1 MLTVGL
7 TGGLASGKSFVA
19 QGFADFGCL
28 VVHADEL
35 GHRVLDADGEAY
47 AAVLAEFG
55 HEIRNADGSINR
67 RTLAAMVF
75 NNPARLEKLNSF
87 VHPPVR
93 ARTRKLLDD
102 FERSNPRGIAVVEAA
117 ILVETG
123 AYRSYDKLIV
133 AACRPDQQL
142 ERAMSRDQL
151 TREEAL
157 ARMSRQMPLEE
168 KVKYADFVIDTSGT
182 KQHTIDQTRA
192 LFENLVDGLKR

>member
-19 QGFADFGCL
+19 QGFADLGCL

-35 GHRVLDADGEAY
+35 GHRVLDPDGEAY

-55 HEIRNADGSINR
+55 REILNADGSINR
-67 RTLAAMVF
+67 RALAAVVF

-93 ARTRKLLDD
+93 ARTRKLLED
-102 FERSNPRGIAVVEAA
+102 FARTNPSGLAVVEAA

-123 AYRSYDKLIV
+123 SYRNYDKLIV
-133 AACRPDQQL
+133 AACRPDQQV
-142 ERAMSRDQL
+142 ERAMSRDHL
-151 TREEAL
+151 TRDEAL

-168 KVKYADFVIDTSGT
+168 KVKYADYVIDTSGT
-182 KQHTIDQTRA
+182 KDHTLDQTRA
-192 LFENLVDGLKR
+192 LFRSLSDL